1 MDFFDDL
8 RAKNKN
14 TLNKMEKAERQQ
26 RVKKKTPQQ
35 IPQNTRKKSGKTT
48 QKTTLPKK
56 QGSNGIHPVRDGGI
70 KSRKLSAG
78 ARAVQQNEIKTNPI
92 PQAMLRFNERILN
105 DGALAPVSIP
115 YQITTGKK
123 LLDFGLQAE
132 TDSAKKGAAVGN
144 FIGTAAAYGMGYGA
158 ANKAIGKGAAKL
170 LSSNAGKKAT
180 TKIIGSRLGQ
190 KAGKETAEKVAEGLA
205 RNLVGDATVGTLMNL
220 SQARGEGLTGKEL
233 AKDMAVNAAFDAVLG
248 TGFEFA
254 PMALKAGKNALK
266 NTKLEPRLV
275 DGKVKNVRVRQQI
288 PQNTAYR
295 VSRSGSVN
303 ERLGAKLINEEL
315 GEIPRNVQNAPQEI
329 PYAKRALAPEAQKKV
344 FDAVEKRS
352 GAKIAF
358 ADLPE
363 GVDGTYQNGVI
374 TISNNAANPA
384 YTVLKHEL
392 THHIET
398 SGHYAE
404 LSDFIQNSMRD
415 AGYDVDQSINDIIS
429 DYAKMGKNLTAEE
442 AQKEFTAKFAEEYL
456 FNSEKSIERLAR
468 ENPNIFRQIYDWI
481 VDTVRKIG
489 ASEETK
495 FLIDAQRKYEKA
507 LRTVRKTEDAG
518 TKYMFYKASSEDV
531 LKAEKMKAAGASEA
545 EIKAKLNLHQDARGE
560 WVSELSDQ
568 GAKLYRGF
576 DAKLY
581 NANPDYKRY
590 ADMWKTGDI
599 FNPEFA
605 KLDEIYGN
613 VAKSEGNLDQI
624 LDHEVLFEKYP
635 QLRRTPVR
643 FENLEEGING
653 GFNPHTK
660 QIVLSENLNGDDA
673 MSTLLH
679 EVQHNVQ
686 TLDGRNNGNTVAFAA
701 DNIKVRQ
708 NLAEKQRK
716 EASAALETLVGEPLD
731 ILMTQAK
738 QSGIREDI
746 DNMWEAEDIC
756 RAMRKHF
763 EEIGDTAAV
772 ERVDA
777 FAKLYADLTDRVN
790 QSFNEALYWKGTSPT
805 EAYLKTSGEVEA
817 RQTASSRYFSEQDRR
832 NRVPEKGIDL
842 EGAGYSASLRE
853 FPDGRRFVEID
864 ADTSQFDGLSRL
876 EQSKFAVETIR
887 KKFAGKV
894 VGADNRIYVNG
905 RGAREFGF
913 PVKQLDAEK
922 HSAKMRSSTELDN
935 MFDAGHNFRNV
946 PDGAY
951 GHTHDDVTGGFD
963 YYDVI
968 FKVGDRYY
976 QGTINV
982 KNTNAGKLFKDIT
995 KIEDITEELRS
1006 SYGQNPKST
1015 YLRTSSKDSIPAN
1028 GKNVNKNTSFSAPLE
1043 ARVSGDALLD
1053 AQDTIDLV
1061 KDIGGKVDE
1070 NGYVTLY
1077 HRTSKENAEKI
1088 RSTGKMSAKEDGVFF
1103 STSKT
1108 GYNDGYGDTIVEFK
1122 VPAEKLVLDDIFEN
1136 EAHFKIPL
1144 KNRKE
1149 VLDVAEYLKN
1159 ASMSIGDGI
1168 RKDEFLNR
1176 LKTASKSLYG
1186 EKGNKYLQIPY
1197 ASEIPA
1203 KKTEPQPIPYAQKE
1217 TPQQIP
1223 HADTIPKK
1231 RNVASESPEITT
1243 DERWDYMLET
1253 APGER
1258 HARKLTEE
1266 EWTGPKKHAEDKFKA
1281 EHGITDRQAEV
1292 FYGEPR
1298 TEIKESKKAQQY
1310 ERRQVREADK
1320 AIREA
1325 LDINKYSD
1333 GPYIKKR
1340 MDETVEKMKNGSL
1353 SKAEKEQLFDDMFA
1367 NGIKIDGEFATQYQ
1381 DLKKVLRETPIKV
1394 SESIKKNI
1402 ADFGEFRRRNVNKI
1416 RLNDQEGVQ
1425 ADIFYDEL
1433 RNTYPELFPEVNT
1446 PEEMVE
1452 KIAEVADSIK
1462 IAEKR
1467 VSEDIYSDEIYTE
1480 AKKRFEEVMD
1490 NLENEVNI
1498 AKKNFEKHR
1507 SDITIDQ
1514 MHEFITDLG
1523 KFKREAERVKSKVI
1537 LNDEDRKLKDMLLKG
1552 QLTPETLRKINLN
1565 ANNIIEVYEVEKPVF
1580 EMKNALKKLG
1590 DKTKESYREA
1600 ASSILQGS
1608 EKWKDKIGFN
1618 FARET
1623 PERNFVDIAGKE
1635 AGERINREFI
1645 TPIHEHEAAATRM
1658 KNELRGEVKKLKISN
1673 KKAYDLSGV
1682 EIEAPGLDGKQ
1693 KVTEATLV
1701 QLYGEKLIRKE
1712 DIEFLGADVGKI
1724 ENAVQTLRSIYNQ
1737 LIEKANNELIRHGYE
1752 PIEFRKD
1759 YFPHFS
1765 EDKPDGMIA
1774 KIGSFLG
1781 IDVKKDELPTDIAG
1795 LTHTF
1800 KPGKKWFGNALQRT
1814 GKTTEYNAVKGFDI
1828 YIEGVADIIHHTEDI
1843 QKLRALESEL
1853 RFKYSDDG
1861 IKKRVK
1867 EVKASDAPDT
1877 VKDSLIEKIY
1887 EEGNT
1892 RLGSLATWL
1901 RNYTDQLA
1909 GKKSQFDRVFEQG
1922 LGRSIYNTTKAI
1934 ENRVAANMVAL
1945 NPGSWLTNFIPLV
1958 QAGEISPKY
1967 VIEGMAQMIGNRFRK
1982 VDDITDISSF
1992 LTNRK
1997 GSNVLW
2003 KSNLEKAQDVLT
2015 SPMQMIDDFTSEALV
2030 RAKYAEQLKKGV
2042 HPEEAI
2048 KTADRFAADIIAD
2061 RSKGA
2066 LPTVFNSKNPITKI
2080 LTMYQVEVNNQW
2092 SHLLKDI
2099 PRSKENVAQV
2109 ALAFTNFAVGAYIFN
2124 DVYERLVG
2132 RRSALDP
2139 ISWVNDF
2146 VGDATGKKLPNFTEA
2161 LESAMK
2167 GQGISFEEADTKSG
2181 GGTIASLGENIAQ
2194 DIPFVGGLLGGGR
2207 VPISSALPN
2216 VATVATNVGNLI
2228 TGDVDS
2234 KKGLS
2239 AIGKELAKPAT
2250 YIIPPVGGGQIKK
2263 AAESTRAL
2271 IKGGAYGLD
2280 KDGQEQLKFAVDKT
2294 GSDIAK
2300 GILFGQYAIGNSG
2313 DYVDSGFKMLSAE
2326 ETRAYKALTETGM
2339 KNTEAEDFI
2348 RSLPSGTT
2356 DMRNAIMNSNLTA
2369 KQKNAIGKILDEK
2382 SPDYTSKDSFRY
2394 SQMSDRERKVIKALT
2409 KTGMTQAKAS
2419 RIYNTQKDYSANIA
2433 KVDALLEEGYHEGV
2447 MKALG
2452 LSETAVVKGKA
2463 LYNAGLSADAY
2474 VYTRKHADLD
2484 GNGGIKKDEL
2494 IKYLNDTAYDRSQ
2507 KFALYKAIMNCKD
2520 KNNPY
2525 R

>member
-56 QGSNGIHPVRDGGI
+56 QGSNGNRTTRDGGI

-78 ARAVQQNEIKTNPI
+78 ARDVQQNEIKTNPI
-92 PQAMLRFNERILN
+92 PQAMLRFNERVLN

-115 YQITTGKK
+115 YQIATGKK
-123 LLDFGLQAE
+123 LLNFGLQAE

-170 LSSNAGKKAT
+170 LSTNAGKKAT

-190 KAGKETAEKVAEGLA
+190 KAGKETAGKVAEGLA

-315 GEIPRNVQNAPQEI
+315 GEIPRNVQNTPQEI

-352 GAKIAF
+352 GAKIVF

-374 TISNNAANPA
+374 TISNSAANPA

-415 AGYDVDQSINDIIS
+415 AGYNVDQSINDIIS

-481 VDTVRKIG
+481 VDTIRKIG

-495 FLIDAQRKYEKA
+495 FLIDTQRKYEKA
-507 LRTVRKTEDAG
+507 LRTVGKTEDAG
-518 TKYMFYKASSEDV
+518 TKYMFYKASSEDA

-790 QSFNEALYWKGTSPT
+790 QSFNEALYWKGTSST

-876 EQSKFAVETIR
+876 EQSKLAAETIR

-1015 YLRTSSKDSIPAN
+1015 YLRTSSKDSIPTN
-1028 GKNVNKNTSFSAPLE
+1028 GKNVNEKTSFSAGNSL
-1043 ARVSGDALLD
+1043 RQGDL
-1053 AQDTIDLV
+1053 
-1061 KDIGGKVDE
+1061 
-1070 NGYVTLY
+1070 
-1077 HRTSKENAEKI
+1077 S
-1088 RSTGKMSAKEDGVFF
+1088 
-1103 STSKT
+1103 
-1108 GYNDGYGDTIVEFK
+1108 
-1122 VPAEKLVLDDIFEN
+1122 
-1136 EAHFKIPL
+1136 
-1144 KNRKE
+1144 
-1149 VLDVAEYLKN
+1149 
-1159 ASMSIGDGI
+1159 
-1168 RKDEFLNR
+1168 NR

-1217 TPQQIP
+1217 TPHPIP

-1231 RNVASESPEITT
+1231 RNVASESPDITT

-1266 EWTGPKKHAEDKFKA
+1266 EWTSPKKHADDKFKA

-1292 FYGEPR
+1292 FYNEPR
-1298 TEIKESKKAQQY
+1298 TEIKESKKAQRY

-1340 MDETVEKMKNGSL
+1340 MDEAVEKMKNGSL

-1402 ADFGEFRRRNVNKI
+1402 ADFGDFRRRNVNKI

-1498 AKKNFEKHR
+1498 VKKNSKKYR

-1523 KFKREAERVKSKVI
+1523 KFKREAEKVKSKVI
-1537 LNDEDRKLKDMLLKG
+1537 LSDEDRKLKDMLLKG

-1658 KNELRGEVKKLKISN
+1658 KNELRGEVKKLRISS
-1673 KKAYDLSGV
+1673 KKAYDLSGI

-1712 DIEFLGADVGKI
+1712 DLEFLGADVTKI
-1724 ENAVQTLRSIYNQ
+1724 ENAVQTLRGIYNQ

-1759 YFPHFS
+1759 YFPHFT

-1800 KPGKKWFGNALQRT
+1800 KPGKRWFGNALQRT

-1967 VIEGMAQMIGNRFRK
+1967 VIEGMAQTIGNRFRK

-2181 GGTIASLGENIAQ
+2181 GGTIASLGENVAQ

-2280 KDGQEQLKFAVDKT
+2280 KDGQEQLKFAVD
-2294 GSDIAK
+2294 SDAASIPK
-2300 GILFGQYAIGNSG
+2300 GLLFGQYAIGNSG
-2313 DYVDSGFKMLSAE
+2313 DYVDSGFKMLSAKK
-2326 ETRAYKALTETGM
+2326 TRAYKALTETGM

-2356 DMRNAIMNSNLTA
+2356 DMRNAIMNSNFTA
-2369 KQKNAIGKILDEK
+2369 KQKNAVGRILDEN
-2382 SPDYTSKDSFRY
+2382 SPDYTSKDSFAY
-2394 SQMSDRERKVIKALT
+2394 SQMSDGERKVIKALT

-2419 RIYNTQKDYSANIA
+2419 RVYNAQKDYSANIA

-2494 IKYLNDTAYDRSQ
+2494 IKYLNGTAYDRSQ

>member
-1 MDFFDDL
+1 MDFFDNL
-8 RAKNKN
+8 REKNKN

-26 RVKKKTPQQ
+26 RAKKKTPQQ

-56 QGSNGIHPVRDGGI
+56 QGSNGNRTTRDGGI
-70 KSRKLSAG
+70 KSHKLSAG

-92 PQAMLRFNERILN
+92 PQAMLRFNERVLN

-115 YQITTGKK
+115 YQIATGKK

-144 FIGTAAAYGMGYGA
+144 FIGTSAAYGMGYGA

-170 LSSNAGKKAT
+170 LSTNAGKKAT
-180 TKIIGSRLGQ
+180 TKIIGSKLGQ
-190 KAGKETAEKVAEGLA
+190 KAGKETAEKVVEGLA

-220 SQARGEGLTGKEL
+220 SQVRGEGLTGKEL

-288 PQNTAYR
+288 PQNTTYR
-295 VSRSGSVN
+295 VSRSGNVN

-315 GEIPRNVQNAPQEI
+315 GEIPRNVQNTPQEI

-374 TISNNAANPA
+374 TISNSAANPA

-404 LSDFIQNSMRD
+404 LSNFIQNSMRD
-415 AGYDVDQSINDIIS
+415 AGYNVDQSINDIIS

-456 FNSEKSIERLAR
+456 FNSEKSIERLVR

-507 LRTVRKTEDAG
+507 LRTVGKTEDAG

-560 WVSELSDQ
+560 WVNELSDK
-568 GAKLYRGF
+568 GAKIYSDF
-576 DAKLY
+576 DAHLY
-581 NANPDYKRY
+581 NSNQNYRRY
-590 ADMWKTGDI
+590 VDMWKRGDI
-599 FNPEFA
+599 FNSDFE
-605 KLDEIYGN
+605 KLDELYGN
-613 VAKSEGNLDQI
+613 VARSKGNLDQI
-624 LDHEVLFEKYP
+624 LEHDELFAKYP
-635 QLRRTPVR
+635 QARTTRVSFQDLP
-643 FENLEEGING
+643 EGTRG
-653 GFNPHTK
+653 GFNPSSKEIH
-660 QIVLSENLNGDDA
+660 LSNSLHGDDEIA
-673 MSTLLH
+673 EALLH
-679 EVQHNVQ
+679 ETQHNIQ
-686 TLDGRNNGNTVAFAA
+686 RIDGRNSGANA
-701 DNIKVRQ
+701 DYI
-708 NLAEKQRK
+708 
-716 EASAALETLVGEPLD
+716 D
-731 ILMTQAK
+731 
-738 QSGIREDI
+738 REY
-746 DNMWEAEDIC
+746 
-756 RAMRKHF
+756 AMRKF
-763 EEIGDTAAV
+763 GMTPEE
-772 ERVDA
+772 
-777 FAKLYADLTDRVN
+777 LYLRNAG
-790 QSFNEALYWKGTSPT
+790 EA
-805 EAYLKTSGEVEA
+805 EA
-817 RQTASSRYFSEQDRR
+817 RQTAHSRRMTDDERR
-832 NRVPEKGIDL
+832 SRVPEKGIDFVDSSSYFQDYVGTRSDGIEVYETSPEVKNL
-842 EGAGYSASLRE
+842 PTKEKIKRYKQYMEEEYRGRTAKFTKNGETYYARFDDADIRKNIYGDKKSDAKGKTAKVNAGAEGDIFDLIEGARYQSSSAER
-853 FPDGRRFVEID
+853 GKNGVAHKGVENWDYYVKTVQID
-864 ADTSQFDGLSRL
+864 
-876 EQSKFAVETIR
+876 
-887 KKFAGKV
+887 GKV
-894 VGADNRIYVNG
+894 FDEVVNVRLNNKGEYVYSI
-905 RGAREFGF
+905 
-913 PVKQLDAEK
+913 QLNQNKKTPALPPAPAYNDKSQMATLKIGETTDA
-922 HSAKMRSSTELDN
+922 
-935 MFDAGHNFRNV
+935 
-946 PDGAY
+946 
-951 GHTHDDVTGGFD
+951 
-963 YYDVI
+963 
-968 FKVGDRYY
+968 
-976 QGTINV
+976 
-982 KNTNAGKLFKDIT
+982 TN
-995 KIEDITEELRS
+995 
-1006 SYGQNPKST
+1006 
-1015 YLRTSSKDSIPAN
+1015 SIPTN
-1028 GKNVNKNTSFSAPLE
+1028 GKNVNEKTSFSVGNSLRQE
-1043 ARVSGDALLD
+1043 
-1053 AQDTIDLV
+1053 DL
-1061 KDIGGKVDE
+1061 
-1070 NGYVTLY
+1070 
-1077 HRTSKENAEKI
+1077 
-1088 RSTGKMSAKEDGVFF
+1088 
-1103 STSKT
+1103 
-1108 GYNDGYGDTIVEFK
+1108 
-1122 VPAEKLVLDDIFEN
+1122 
-1136 EAHFKIPL
+1136 
-1144 KNRKE
+1144 
-1149 VLDVAEYLKN
+1149 
-1159 ASMSIGDGI
+1159 
-1168 RKDEFLNR
+1168 LNR
-1176 LKTASKSLYG
+1176 LKTASESLYG
-1186 EKGNKYLQIPY
+1186 EKGNKYLQLPY
-1197 ASEIPA
+1197 ASEIPV

-1217 TPQQIP
+1217 TPQPIP

-1231 RNVASESPEITT
+1231 RNVASESPDITT

-1266 EWTGPKKHAEDKFKA
+1266 EWTSPKKHADDKFKA

-1292 FYGEPR
+1292 FYNEPR
-1298 TEIKESKKAQQY
+1298 TEIKESKKAQRY
-1310 ERRQVREADK
+1310 EHRQVREADK

-1340 MDETVEKMKNGSL
+1340 MDEAVEKMKNGSL
-1353 SKAEKEQLFDDMFA
+1353 SKVEKEQLFDDMFA

-1394 SESIKKNI
+1394 SENIKKNI
-1402 ADFGEFRRRNVNKI
+1402 ADFGDFRRRNVNKI
-1416 RLNDQEGVQ
+1416 RLNDREGVQ

-1433 RNTYPELFPEVNT
+1433 RNIYPELFPEVNT

-1467 VSEDIYSDEIYTE
+1467 VSEDIYADEIYTE

-1498 AKKNFEKHR
+1498 VKKNSEKHR

-1523 KFKREAERVKSKVI
+1523 KFKREAERVKGKVV
-1537 LNDEDRKLKDMLLKG
+1537 LNDEDRILVDQLLRNKI
-1552 QLTPETLRKINLN
+1552 TPETLRKTNIN
-1565 ANNIIEVYEVEKPVF
+1565 ANNILKVYEAEKPVF

-1600 ASSILQGS
+1600 ARNVLEGS

-1623 PERNFVDIAGKE
+1623 PERNFVDIAGKKE
-1635 AGERINREFI
+1635 GEFVNREFI

-1673 KKAYDLSGV
+1673 QKAYDLSGI
-1682 EIEAPGLDGKQ
+1682 EIEAPGLDKKQ
-1693 KVTEATLV
+1693 KATEATLV

-1712 DIEFLGADVGKI
+1712 DLEFLGADVAKI
-1724 ENAVQTLRSIYNQ
+1724 ENAVQTLRGIYNQ

-1765 EDKPDGMIA
+1765 EEKPDGMIA

-1843 QKLRALESEL
+1843 QKLRAFESEL
-1853 RFKYSDDG
+1853 RFKYSDNG
-1861 IKKRVK
+1861 IKERVK
-1867 EVKASDAPDT
+1867 AVRESDIPDT
-1877 VKDSLIEKIY
+1877 IKDELIDKIY
-1887 EEGNT
+1887 KEGNI
-1892 RLGSLATWL
+1892 RLGGLATWL

-1922 LGRSIYNTTKAI
+1922 LGRGIYNTTKAI
-1934 ENRVAANMVAL
+1934 ENRIAANMVAL

-1958 QAGEISPKY
+1958 QAGELSPKY
-1967 VIEGMAQMIGNRFRK
+1967 VIEGMAQTMGNRFRK

-1997 GSNVLW
+1997 GSDVLW
-2003 KSNLEKAQDVLT
+2003 KSGMEKVQDFLT
-2015 SPMQMIDDFTSEALV
+2015 KPMELIDRFTSQALV
-2030 RAKYAEQLKKGV
+2030 RAKYAEQIAKGV
-2042 HPEEAI
+2042 NPEDAI

-2066 LPTVFNSKNPITKI
+2066 LPTMFNSKNPVSKI
-2080 LTMYQVEVNNQW
+2080 FTMYQIEVNNQW

-2124 DVYERLVG
+2124 DVYESLVG
-2132 RRSALDP
+2132 RRPALDP
-2139 ISWVNDF
+2139 ISWANDF
-2146 VGDATGKKLPNFTEA
+2146 AGDATGKKLPNYAEA
-2161 LESAMK
+2161 LWAALK
-2167 GQGISFEEADTKSG
+2167 GEGLDLGLEEVDKKSG
-2181 GGTIASLGENIAQ
+2181 GGTIKSLGENMAQ
-2194 DIPFVGGLLGGGR
+2194 DIPFVGGLLDGGR
-2207 VPISSALPN
+2207 VPISSAIPDRDILK
-2216 VATVATNVGNLI
+2216 TNAGNLA
-2228 TGDVDS
+2228 TGDVNR
-2234 KKGLS
+2234 KKGWM
-2239 AIGKELAKPAT
+2239 AIGKELAKPIT
-2250 YIIPPVGGGQIKK
+2250 YIAPPVGGGQAKK
-2263 AAESTRAL
+2263 MIESTAAL
-2271 IKGGAYGLD
+2271 IRGGSYGID
-2280 KDGQEQLKFAVDKT
+2280 NDGEEKLRFAVDADL
-2294 GSDIAK
+2294 GSAIK
-2300 GILFGQYAIGNSG
+2300 GLAFGQYAIGNSG
-2313 DYVDSGFKMLSAE
+2313 DYVDSGFKMLSAKK
-2326 ETRAYKALTETGM
+2326 TRAYKALTETGM

-2348 RSLPSGTT
+2348 RSLPSKTK
-2356 DMRNAIMNSNLTA
+2356 DMRKAILNSNLTA
-2369 KQKNAIGKILDEK
+2369 KQKNAIGKVLDK
-2382 SPDYTSKDSFRY
+2382 NSPDYTSKDSFAY
-2394 SQMSDRERKVIKALT
+2394 SQMSDGEKETIDKLT
-2409 KTGMTQAKAS
+2409 RSGMTQKKAT
-2419 RIYNTQKDYSANIA
+2419 RIYEVQNQYSSQAE
-2433 KVDALLEEGYHEGV
+2433 KVNALLEEGYRDAV
-2447 MKALG
+2447 FKALG
-2452 LSETAVVKGKA
+2452 MGEKGIAGGKA
-2463 LYNAGLSADAY
+2463 LHAAGLDSSAY
-2474 VYTRKHADLD
+2474 RYTKEKADTND
-2484 GNGGIKKDEL
+2484 SGNVSIKEIKK
-2494 IKYLNDTAYDRSQ
+2494 YLDTTSYSRRQ
-2507 KFALYKAIMNCKD
+2507 KFALAKALTGCTD